1 MMSKKTPPVNSSIQ
15 RRQAGMHANADT
27 SVNNTALLRAV
38 WVAGR
43 AYHYQA
49 EGFQYSYFQRCAM
62 TAVPRPWVEHETP
75 CYIWE

>member
-15 RRQAGMHANADT
+15 CRQAGMHANADT

-43 AYHYQA
+43 ACHYYTDPLKMSR
-49 EGFQYSYFQRCAM
+49 GLLKHLGLN
-62 TAVPRPWVEHETP
+62 W
-75 CYIWE
+75 